1 MKLVAIIMSVL
12 LSSFSFAVAQGNPS
26 GPGAVTGDPA
36 ASTAKPSADPA
47 KTRGQSNNPSG
58 SGTSTSGGKDD
69 NGDQGRDKMP
79 ESNMTVKRSPGSPT
93 SQTLRIDR
101 RPGISAGP
109 GPSRRHGKGRACE
122 S

>member
-12 LSSFSFAVAQGNPS
+12 LSSCSFGVAQGNPS

-47 KTRGQSNNPSG
+47 KTRGQQNSSG

-69 NGDQGRDKMP
+69 NGDQGRGKMP
-79 ESNMTVKRSPGSPT
+79 ESNMTVKPRT
-93 SQTLRIDR
+93 
-101 RPGISAGP
+101 
-109 GPSRRHGKGRACE
+109 GKPNIPNAANR
-122 S
+122 

>member
-58 SGTSTSGGKDD
+58 TSTSGGKDD

-79 ESNMTVKRSPGSPT
+79 ESNMTVKPQSGKPNIPN
-93 SQTLRIDR
+93 
-101 RPGISAGP
+101 SAN
-109 GPSRRHGKGRACE
+109 R
-122 S
+122 